1 MSGVR
6 KSERGESRL
15 EAQHVAYKLRKM
27 IVKELLTDFGTKN
40 NTMPEW
46 LIEEERKRVLNL
58 VQSISA
64 HLRAA
69 NTIWPDYM
77 VEFTERRLQMDKAL
91 ECCNMLQDELQ
102 AIVEMVPADKNRYTQ
117 IVLEIEKEFNLI
129 KRLRQSDNRFLKNLK
144 DRAAP
149 DCAANFGNVNNNGN
163 ANNNSASN
171 ANGVRRDFT
180 DASRG

>member
-1 MSGVR
+1 
-6 KSERGESRL
+6 
-15 EAQHVAYKLRKM
+15 
-27 IVKELLTDFGTKN
+27 
-40 NTMPEW
+40 MPEW
-46 LIEEERKRVLNL
+46 LIEEERKRVLDL
-58 VQSISA
+58 CQGISA

-144 DRAAP
+144 DSQ
-149 DCAANFGNVNNNGN
+149 GN
-163 ANNNSASN
+163 S
-171 ANGVRRDFT
+171 
-180 DASRG
+180 